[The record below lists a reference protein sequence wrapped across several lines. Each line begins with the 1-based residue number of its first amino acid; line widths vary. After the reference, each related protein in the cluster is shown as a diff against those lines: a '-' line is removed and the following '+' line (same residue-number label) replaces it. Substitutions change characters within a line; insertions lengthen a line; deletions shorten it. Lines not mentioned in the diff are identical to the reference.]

1 MNNKEHV
8 TIIGAGLVGSLLA
21 AYLQKRGYQVTVFER
36 RPDLRKERLR
46 AGKSINLALSNRGWR
61 PLTEIGIE
69 EQLKQLII
77 PMKGRMMH
85 DPEGNLSFQP
95 YGKEGQA
102 INSISRGG
110 LNALLMDTAEQ
121 FGARFHFNH
130 KCIDIDFERT
140 VAYLRHKDTSLEI
153 HSDLIFGADGA
164 YSAVRQAMQKTDR
177 YNYSQQY
184 ITHGYKELSFPPTA
198 DNDFAVEKNALHI
211 WPRKDFMLI
220 ALPNLDKSFTVTLFL
235 PFDGEKSFATLQSGP
250 QVEQFF
256 SKEFKDARPLMPQ
269 LLEEFKENPTGSL
282 VTIKSYPWVRNNVGV
297 IGDAAHAVVPF
308 YGQGMICGFEDCY
321 VLNNLL
327 DEYADNW
334 QPALAAFQKL
344 RKPDA
349 DAIAD
354 LALENFVVMR
364 DKVADKAFLLRKQ
377 IEAHLHAL
385 YPQKW
390 IPLYSM
396 VTFNPDIRYS
406 EALQKGRKQDKI
418 MDEVMQSLTP
428 GQDWQTLDFKAI
440 VARLED
446 R

>member
-1 MNNKEHV
+1 MQHQEHI

-21 AYLQKRGYQVTVFER
+21 AYLQKRGYQVNVFER
-36 RPDLRKERLR
+36 RPDLRKEQLR

-102 INSISRGG
+102 INSISREG

-121 FGARFHFNH
+121 YGAKFHFNH
-130 KCIDIDFERT
+130 KCLAIDFART
-140 VAYLRHKDTSLEI
+140 VAYLQHKDTSLEI

-177 YNYSQQY
+177 YNYAQQY
-184 ITHGYKELSFPPTA
+184 ISHGYKELSFPPTA
-198 DNDFAVEKNALHI
+198 ENDFAVEKNALHI

-235 PFDGEKSFATLQSGP
+235 PFEGEKSFANLQSTR

-256 SKEFKDARPLMPQ
+256 SREFNDARVLMPR
-269 LLEEFKENPTGSL
+269 LVEEFNSNPTGSL
-282 VTIKSYPWVRNNVGV
+282 VTIKSYPWVTNKVCV
-297 IGDAAHAVVPF
+297 IGDAAHAIVPF

-321 VLNNLL
+321 VLNSLL

-334 QPALAAFQKL
+334 TLALAAFQQQ

-364 DKVADKAFLLRKQ
+364 DKVADKEFLLRKQ
-377 IEAHLHAL
+377 IEAHLHTL
-385 YPQKW
+385 YPDRW

-406 EALQKGRKQDKI
+406 EALKIGRQQEKI
-418 MDEVMQSLTP
+418 MDGVMQSLEP
-428 GQDWQTLDFKAI
+428 GQDWRTLDFATI
-440 VARLED
+440 VQQLD
-446 R
+446 S